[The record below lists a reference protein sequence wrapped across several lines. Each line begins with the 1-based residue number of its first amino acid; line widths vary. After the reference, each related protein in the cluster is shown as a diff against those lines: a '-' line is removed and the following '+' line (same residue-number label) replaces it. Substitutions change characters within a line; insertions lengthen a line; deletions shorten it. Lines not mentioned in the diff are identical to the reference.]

1 MRGVCHL
8 GFLRDNTITFII
20 SPRGVLDPVGT
31 PHYSLPYRGN
41 MASWTGFLSAMLCIR
56 SEPTT
61 ASFTDDMT
69 AFHFNPAKS
78 MWTLLIAAVVWTA
91 TNMISGIKWRATAL
105 FRKQNNATHVY

>member
-1 MRGVCHL
+1 
-8 GFLRDNTITFII
+8 
-20 SPRGVLDPVGT
+20 
-31 PHYSLPYRGN
+31 

-69 AFHFNPAKS
+69 AFHYNPAKS

-91 TNMISGIKWRATAL
+91 TNMISGIKASSGRDFPSFQVTDWRSAPAHA
-105 FRKQNNATHVY
+105 F